1 MSTGRWKKAVL
12 VTRDATGSGTGVN
25 ERATVAAQF
34 AQTSAEICARFSCQF
49 FAQPVN

>member
-1 MSTGRWKKAVL
+1 MSTRKMQKAVL
-12 VTRDATGSGTGVN
+12 VTRDATGSGTGGN

-34 AQTSAEICARFSCQF
+34 AQTSAEICVRFSCQF